1 MTDKK
6 IKSEVVG
13 LIELFDGPA
22 PIGVG
27 YKDLDEM
34 LQYLRVKI
42 KYALFDIEATRR
54 ESRAK

>member
-1 MTDKK
+1 MTSEK

-22 PIGVG
+22 PIGAG

-42 KYALFDIEATRR
+42 KYVLFDVEATRR
-54 ESRAK
+54 ESRTK